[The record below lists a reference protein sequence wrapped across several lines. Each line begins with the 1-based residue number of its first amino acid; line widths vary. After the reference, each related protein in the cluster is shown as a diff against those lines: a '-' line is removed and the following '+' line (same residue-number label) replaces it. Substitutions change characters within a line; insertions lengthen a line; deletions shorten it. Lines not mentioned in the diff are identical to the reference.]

1 MSSNPV
7 PVPLIPASDLRHRLR
22 TPLNHII
29 GYSEML
35 LEDNPPEAAATRLS
49 GMIGEAK
56 SMLETIQRRLGSEQG
71 IVSPVEAFE
80 LRSELTGRIEKV
92 RRLVREL
99 RSLLSG
105 DANADLARIDAAA
118 SELAQVSPLHPPSP
132 AGTASVRWRDTSS
145 AVETAPGRI
154 LVVDDNEANR
164 DMLRR
169 QLEKQQHEVSTAADG
184 FDALAQMRESR
195 FDIVLLDLMMPGM
208 DGFEVLQKV
217 KRDPAMSRT
226 AVILVSALDEMDA
239 VAHSIEAGA
248 EDYLFKPVNPTL
260 LRARIQ
266 STLEKQ
272 RTEEAISRQQRFE
285 SIGMLAAGIAHDFNN
300 LLTGIIGHAQLL
312 QSVLRDPEDREMA
325 DSILQA
331 GERAAELT
339 RQLLA
344 YSGKGMFQMQDLDVS
359 SLVRDTE
366 ALMRAGLPSK
376 VLLETRLGSV
386 AAVSGDANQIR
397 QALLNL
403 TMNAGEACGEKGGT
417 VVVATGVE
425 RIESG
430 AGFQVAPDEV
440 EPGDYAWIE
449 VRDTGCGM
457 EAQTIGKI
465 FEPFFSTKFLGR
477 GLGLAAVAGIVRSH
491 GGLLRVESVPEAGSC
506 FRMYLPLVRQPAPA
520 QHESPAETVLVA
532 DDEPIVRQ
540 IVKVALERAGYKVI
554 VAESGEAAIEAFAS
568 ERGRVSLVLLD
579 WKMPGMDGTEA
590 LRVLRKAAPNLKVII
605 SSGLPQTDAEY
616 HFKGMP
622 VSGYLQKPYR
632 MSELTTLVNAILNA

>member
-7 PVPLIPASDLRHRLR
+7 PVPVIPAADLRHRLR

-35 LEDNPPEAAATRLS
+35 LEDSPPETAAARLRAA
-49 GMIGEAK
+49 IAEAK
-56 SMLETIQRRLGSEQG
+56 SMLETIQLRLGNEQG
-71 IVSPVEAFE
+71 IASPATAFE
-80 LRSELTGRIEKV
+80 LRSELAGRIEKI
-92 RRLVREL
+92 RGLAREL
-99 RSLLSG
+99 RSLLAPEASS
-105 DANADLARIDAAA
+105 DLARIEAAA
-118 SELAQVSPLHPPSP
+118 SELAQFSPLQPTSP
-132 AGTASVRWRDTSS
+132 AAPSVRWGEMTS
-145 AVETAPGRI
+145 AAQTAPGRI

-184 FDALAQMRESR
+184 FAALARMRYTR

-208 DGFEVLQKV
+208 NGFEVLQTV

-272 RTEEAISRQQRFE
+272 RAEEAISRKQRFE
-285 SIGMLAAGIAHDFNN
+285 SIGMLAAGVAHDFNN

-312 QSVLRDPEDREMA
+312 QAVLNVPEDRDMA
-325 DSILQA
+325 GSIVQA

-344 YSGKGMFQMQDLDVS
+344 YSGKGMFQMQALDLS
-359 SLVRDTE
+359 SLVRDTG
-366 ALMRAGLPSK
+366 ALMRAALPSK
-376 VLLETRLGSV
+376 ITLEEHLGPV

-403 TMNAGEACGEKGGT
+403 TMNAGEACGDEGGS
-417 VVVATGVE
+417 VIVSTGME

-430 AGFQVAPDEV
+430 SGFQVTPDEV

-449 VRDTGCGM
+449 VRDSGCGIDG
-457 EAQTIGKI
+457 QTIEKI

-477 GLGLAAVAGIVRSH
+477 GLGLAAVAGTVRSH
-491 GGLLRVESVPEAGSC
+491 KGLLRVESVPGAGSC
-506 FRMYLPLVRQPAPA
+506 FRMYLPAPRPSLESAAQKDTILV
-520 QHESPAETVLVA
+520 V
-532 DDEPIVRQ
+532 DDEAVVRQ
-540 IVKVALERAGYKVI
+540 IVKVALERAGHKVI
-554 VAESGEAAIEAFAS
+554 VAESGESGIDIFRNAH
-568 ERGRVSLVLLD
+568 GRVGLILLD
-579 WKMPGMDGTEA
+579 WKMPGMDGTQA
-590 LRVLRKAAPNLKVII
+590 LDELRKIAPNVKVII
-605 SSGLPQTDAEY
+605 SSGLSQTDTEY
-616 HFKGMP
+616 HFRGTP
-622 VSGYLQKPYR
+622 VAGFLQKPYR
-632 MSELTTLVNAILNA
+632 MSELTTLVSAILDA